1 MQVFKCVIVDD
12 ELPGLAYLRTLCE
25 DVPFIEVIKAYN
37 DPVKFLNE
45 ANKLDFQ
52 LCILDIEMP
61 VLSGLTLASRLDGK
75 AIIFAT
81 AYKEYA
87 AEAFELEAVDYITKP
102 IRKERLEKALS
113 RARNFLEGSEKQD
126 QFISLNSNKGKILL
140 RFSDIGVITTAE
152 TDRRDK
158 TVLLKSREEVVL
170 KNISFE
176 QLLGQLPASRFCQ
189 INRKTAIAL
198 DCVLSFTHDSVVT
211 LIRDERDQ
219 VLVFSLS
226 AQYRQKFREKAS
238 T

>member
-1 MQVFKCVIVDD
+1 MQVFRCIIVDD

-25 DVPFIEVIKAYN
+25 DIPFIEVVKAYN

-45 ANKLDFQ
+45 ANQLDFQ

-61 VLSGLTLASRLDGK
+61 ILSGLSLASRLDGK

-102 IRKERLEKALS
+102 IKKERLEKALS
-113 RARNFLEGSEKQD
+113 RARNFLVGQEKQD

-140 RFSDIGVITTAE
+140 RFSDIAVITTAE

-158 TVLLKSREEVVL
+158 TVLLKNKEEIVL

-176 QLLGQLPASRFCQ
+176 QLLGHLPSGRFCQ
-189 INRKTAIAL
+189 INRKTAVAL
-198 DCVLSFTHDSVVT
+198 DCVLSFTHDSVIT
-211 LIRDERDQ
+211 TFRDERDQ
-219 VLVFSLS
+219 ALVFSLS
-226 AQYRQKFREKAS
+226 AQYRHTFREKAS
-238 T
+238 R